1 MGARWSRDREEIATT
16 VARVALS
23 WLALALLACVFSA
36 SAGAA
41 GGVVALRGGPLVS
54 GAGGASPAA
63 PAPGGR
69 GARAAGASRGG
80 VALPANASTTGLTA
94 ALDAA
99 GGRQY
104 VFWRGSDGRIYEA
117 IYTRSWRGPLKAR
130 WFSGSTPSAAVG
142 LHGVLYLAWQGAD
155 GHIVEASYDGK
166 WRAPTDLT
174 RTNRWGA
181 KGRAMST
188 VSLAV
193 NPRNGVQF
201 LMWRGTD
208 GRIHEAWRSAK
219 WHGPLVMPWTL
230 AGAPTVAVTRAGH
243 QYVFWAGPGGDIE
256 EAWYRGI
263 WQGPL
268 DLTLT
273 YGWGEFGQT
282 TTRPGIAVNPVDE
295 SQYVFW
301 TALDGRL
308 YEAWYS
314 HGWHGPVNMGW
325 SSGSAPALGVTPA
338 SQQYVFWQGP
348 DGGTWES
355 WYDHGWRGP
364 IAPLRRNGAG
374 PEVEVTQTTSD
385 FSERLARL
393 RSVSFAGPPPT
404 GLPLITVD
412 ESQRYQT
419 FTGVGEAMTDSSA
432 WLINDELSAPT
443 RTALMNDLFGPAGT
457 HYSFAL
463 VPMGASD
470 FTRTGQPYTYD
481 DVPAGRSDPQLAQFS
496 IAHDQPYILPA
507 LREMLAVNP
516 QTTVMATP
524 WTAPPWMKAN
534 QAYDNLGYAGALNSS
549 AFQPFADYF
558 VRFLQAYAAQGVP
571 IAAIAPE
578 NEPDSGVPFPAMGFP
593 ASSEAKWITQNLEPS
608 LQAAKLHPR
617 LYGGDVGWAWPSYP
631 SALLSSPA
639 AGSLAGIA
647 WHCYGGLPTVMSDS
661 HAQSPGADQIVTEC
675 SQGIEPYPV
684 PEVLIGSLR
693 NWASVVTLWNLALD
707 AAGGPVQPPND
718 GCPNCTGDMTID
730 ESTQTVNLQ
739 LSYFQMGQV
748 SAFVEPGATHVGSN
762 SFVSY
767 YQTNPDNYGAS
778 PGLDDVA
785 FVNPDGSRVLVA
797 YNNSTSPIRFGV
809 AWNGRGFAYSLPPNA
824 TVTFS
829 WNP

>member
-1 MGARWSRDREEIATT
+1 MGEKIERRLPLRLPRI
-16 VARVALS
+16 ALS
-23 WLALALLACVFSA
+23 WLALALVAAVFPA
-36 SAGAA
+36 SSGAA
-41 GGVVALRGGPLVS
+41 GRVVAPRS
-54 GAGGASPAA
+54 
-63 PAPGGR
+63 
-69 GARAAGASRGG
+69 GG
-80 VALPANASTTGLTA
+80 VHLPASASTTGLTV

-99 GGRQY
+99 AGHQY

-117 IYTRSWRGPLKAR
+117 TDRRGWRGPLKMP

-142 LHGVLYLAWQGAD
+142 PHGVLYLAWQGAES
-155 GHIVEASYDGK
+155 HIFEASYDGK
-166 WRAPTDLT
+166 WHGPTDLT
-174 RTNRWGA
+174 EANRWRTNGLA
-181 KGRAMST
+181 SSA

-193 NPRNGVQF
+193 NPRNGAQF

-208 GRIHEAWRSAK
+208 ARIHEASLRAK
-219 WHGPLVMPWTL
+219 WRGPLVMPWTL
-230 AGAPTVAVTRAGH
+230 SGAPTVAVTRAGH

-256 EAWYRGI
+256 EAWYRGS

-268 DLTLT
+268 DLTRT

-314 HGWHGPVNMGW
+314 HGWHGPLNTGW
-325 SSGSAPALGVTPA
+325 STGSAPALGVTQL

-348 DGGTWES
+348 DGETWES
-355 WYDHGWRGP
+355 WYNHGWRGP
-364 IAPLRRNGAG
+364 IALLRRNGAG
-374 PEVEVTQTTSD
+374 PEVEVTQTTAD

-393 RSVSFAGPPPT
+393 RDVSFAGRPPG

-412 ESQRYQT
+412 ESQRYQR

-432 WLINDELSAPT
+432 WLIYDELSAAT
-443 RTALMNDLFGPAGT
+443 RTALMNDLFGPAGA

-463 VPMGASD
+463 VPMGGSD
-470 FTRTGQPYTYD
+470 FTRTPQAYTYD
-481 DVPAGRSDPQLAQFS
+481 DVAPGQSDPQLAQFS

-516 QTTVMATP
+516 QVTVMATP

-534 QAYDNLGYAGALNSS
+534 GTYDDVGGAGSLNSS

-578 NEPDSGVPFPAMGFP
+578 NEPGSGAPFPAMNFP
-593 ASSEAKWITQNLEPS
+593 ASSAAQWIIQNLEPS
-608 LQAAKLHPR
+608 LQAANLHPR
-617 LYGGDVGWAWPSYP
+617 LYGGDLGWFDPSYP
-631 SALLSSPA
+631 SALLSSQ
-639 AGSLAGIA
+639 AGGALAGIA
-647 WHCYGGLPTVMSDS
+647 WHCYLGLPTVMSDS
-661 HAQSPGADQIVTEC
+661 HAQAPGADQIVTEC

-707 AAGGPVQPPND
+707 PTGGPVQPPNY
-718 GCPNCTGDMTID
+718 GCPNCTGDVTIN
-730 ESTQTVNLQ
+730 ESTQTVNFR
-739 LSYFQMGQV
+739 LSYFQLGQV
-748 SAFVEPGATHVGSN
+748 SAFVEPGATRVGTN

-767 YQTNPDNYGAS
+767 YQTSPNHYGAS
-778 PGLDDVA
+778 SGLDDVA
-785 FVNPDGSRVLVA
+785 FVNPDGTRVLVA
-797 YNNSTSPIRFGV
+797 YNNSTSPMRFGV
-809 AWNGRGFAYSLPPNA
+809 AWNGRGFAYSLPAKA

-829 WNP
+829 WKP

>member
-1 MGARWSRDREEIATT
+1 MGRWSRDQEEIATRG
-16 VARVALS
+16 AAIALS
-23 WLALALLACVFSA
+23 WLAVALLAGVPA
-36 SAGAA
+36 SAGAV
-41 GGVVALRGGPLVS
+41 GGVVASRGSPVVS
-54 GAGGASPAA
+54 GTGAASPAA
-63 PAPGGR
+63 GGPR
-69 GARAAGASRGG
+69 GSVARAAGVGSGG
-80 VALPANASTTGLTA
+80 VSLPADASTTGLTV

-117 IYTRSWRGPLKAR
+117 IYSRGWRGSLKTR

-142 LHGVLYLAWQGAD
+142 LDGVLYLAWQGAD
-155 GHIVEASYDGK
+155 SHIFEASYDGE
-166 WRAPTDLT
+166 WRAPQDLT
-174 RTNRWGA
+174 RANRWRT
-181 KGRAMST
+181 KGRALSA

-193 NPRNGVQF
+193 DPRNGAQF

-208 GRIHEAWRSAK
+208 GRIHEAWRGAK

-230 AGAPTVAVTRAGH
+230 TGAPTVAVTRAGH
-243 QYVFWAGPGGDIE
+243 RYVVWAGPDGDIE
-256 EAWYRGI
+256 EAWYRGR
-263 WQGPL
+263 WRGPV
-268 DLTLT
+268 DVTST

-295 SQYVFW
+295 RQYVVW

-314 HGWHGPVNMGW
+314 HGWHGPVKMGW

-355 WYDHGWRGP
+355 WYDHGWHGP
-364 IAPLRRNGAG
+364 IAPLQRKAAG
-374 PEVEVTQTTSD
+374 PQVEVTQTTAD

-393 RSVSFAGPPPT
+393 RSVSFAGAPPA

-412 ESQRYQT
+412 ESQRYQR

-432 WLINDELSAPT
+432 WLIYDELSAPT
-443 RTALMNDLFGPAGT
+443 RTALMSDLFGPAGAR
-457 HYSFAL
+457 YSFAL
-463 VPMGASD
+463 VPVGGSD

-481 DVPAGRSDPQLAQFS
+481 DVPAGQSDPQLAQFS

-516 QTTVMATP
+516 QITVMAAP

-534 QAYDNLGYAGALNSS
+534 DAYDDLGGAGTLNSS
-549 AFQPFADYF
+549 AFQAFADYF
-558 VRFLQAYAAQGVP
+558 VNFVQAYAAQGVP

-578 NEPDSGVPFPAMGFP
+578 NEPDSGAPFPAMNFP
-593 ASSEAKWITQNLEPS
+593 PSSEAQWITQNLEPS

-617 LYGGDVGWAWPSYP
+617 LYGGGDGWADTSYP
-631 SALLSSPA
+631 SALLSSSA
-639 AGSLAGIA
+639 AGALAGIA

-661 HAQSPGADQIVTEC
+661 HAQAPAADQIVTEC
-675 SQGIEPYPV
+675 SKGIEPYPV

-707 AAGGPVQPPND
+707 PPADRCSRRTTAA
-718 GCPNCTGDMTID
+718 
-730 ESTQTVNLQ
+730 
-739 LSYFQMGQV
+739 
-748 SAFVEPGATHVGSN
+748 AAARAT
-762 SFVSY
+762 
-767 YQTNPDNYGAS
+767 
-778 PGLDDVA
+778 
-785 FVNPDGSRVLVA
+785 
-797 YNNSTSPIRFGV
+797 
-809 AWNGRGFAYSLPPNA
+809 
-824 TVTFS
+824 
-829 WNP
+829 